1 MSFQVEMAG
10 TQARD
15 REENPLVPARTAG
28 YTVAAVALGIAEG
41 GVGGAV
47 AEEGVAEVRE
57 VAIVTMALGMEVVV
71 GEAGGVGI
79 RFTLVEPIDVPW
91 VRLLAKPSVAS
102 TRPSLRPCLH
112 MHILLSLHR

>member
-1 MSFQVEMAG
+1 MPCYSSLFLLVADFLNSACITMSFQVEMAG

-15 REENPLVPARTAG
+15 REENPLVPAITAG

-71 GEAGGVGI
+71 GEAGGGGH
-79 RFTLVEPIDVPW
+79 PIYPGG
-91 VRLLAKPSVAS
+91 
-102 TRPSLRPCLH
+102 T
-112 MHILLSLHR
+112 HRRALGSPAR